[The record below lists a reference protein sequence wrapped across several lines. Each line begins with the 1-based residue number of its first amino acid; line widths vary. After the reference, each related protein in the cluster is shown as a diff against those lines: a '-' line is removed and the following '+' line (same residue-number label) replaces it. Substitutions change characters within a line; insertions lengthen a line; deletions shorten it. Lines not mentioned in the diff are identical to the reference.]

1 MFRYTF
7 KVFFKN
13 AEGADEESSF
23 DITQDTD
30 NLFDARAKLVYQL
43 SRLNGYIFAS
53 FTFEPIMFAVRE
65 NGVWKEVKT
74 S

>member
-1 MFRYTF
+1 MFRFTF
-7 KVFFKN
+7 KVFFRN
-13 AEGADEESSF
+13 AEGDDEQSSF

-43 SRLNGYIFAS
+43 SRLNGYVFAP
-53 FTFEPIMFAVRE
+53 FTFEPTMVAVRE
-65 NGVWKEVKT
+65 NDTWKEIKL

>member
-13 AEGADEESSF
+13 AEGADETSSF
-23 DITQDTD
+23 DIVQDTD
-30 NLFDARAKLVYQL
+30 NIFDARAKLVYQL
-43 SRLNGYIFAS
+43 SRLNGYIYAP

-65 NGVWKEVKT
+65 NDVWKEVRL